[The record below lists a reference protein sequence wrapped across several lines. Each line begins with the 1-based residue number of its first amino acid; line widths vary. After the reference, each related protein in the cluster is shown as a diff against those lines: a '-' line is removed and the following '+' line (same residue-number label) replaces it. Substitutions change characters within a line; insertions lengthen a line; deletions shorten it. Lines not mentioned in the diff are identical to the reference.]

1 MRWSPRTSSR
11 ASAETS
17 SPCSPRSAARR
28 RRRAW
33 PLGSRAYWPD
43 RGSASPSGGPC
54 IRRTG
59 STRSRSTARQT
70 SGSTHASTSA
80 ARAGGRRR
88 ASPQAA
94 SPHARCTWQA
104 RPVDIPD
111 DVRGLLAGRNFGHVA
126 TLLPDGSPHSVPVW
140 VGIEEG
146 RVVFFTQPGS
156 RKARNVERDPRVAIS
171 VVDHERPYLS
181 AHLRG
186 RVVGKREGD
195 AALEVKIGRAHV

>member
-1 MRWSPRTSSR
+1 M
-11 ASAETS
+11 
-17 SPCSPRSAARR
+17 
-28 RRRAW
+28 
-33 PLGSRAYWPD
+33 
-43 RGSASPSGGPC
+43 
-54 IRRTG
+54 
-59 STRSRSTARQT
+59 
-70 SGSTHASTSA
+70 
-80 ARAGGRRR
+80 
-88 ASPQAA
+88 
-94 SPHARCTWQA
+94 
-104 RPVDIPD
+104 DIPD

-195 AALEVKIGRAHV
+195 AALEVMDRLAQRYTGADFPLRRGVLYEIEVDRAGTIELPFEHG